1 YCTRC
6 WADEVGADARTLH
19 RVSVLMGT
27 DEARLAGD
35 EAKADGACKVHDA
48 KGARLAGRKGP
59 RSVRSL
65 RKPHSWRESAMSPDK
80 GVGPEGVLALQFL
93 DRRQG
98 EWYCTTCWATA
109 VGIDDARILERLAEQ
124 MATLEAVT
132 AG

>member
-1 YCTRC
+1 MSGEPSLSAAVIRGLEFLDRHAGEWYCTRC

-27 DEARLAGD
+27 DEARLAGY

-65 RKPHSWRESAMSPDK
+65 RKPRS
-80 GVGPEGVLALQFL
+80 
-93 DRRQG
+93 
-98 EWYCTTCWATA
+98 
-109 VGIDDARILERLAEQ
+109 
-124 MATLEAVT
+124 
-132 AG
+132 